1 MRGIETVRH
10 ALRLSALSLAIAWAA
25 LPAAAADGSTAIRL
39 PDTSRFPE
47 SVTSLAD
54 GTLFVSS
61 IADGGVL
68 RIEGG
73 GAAATPFLKP
83 GEYGTRSTLG
93 LLADERRG
101 TLWVASNDAT
111 AIGAPG
117 PTATEGG
124 WVKAF
129 DLATGALRLSVR
141 LPGGKALANDF
152 ALDGDGALYV
162 TDTLAP
168 RILRLKPG
176 AAAFEV
182 LVEDDTL
189 KNGLDGI
196 AFGIDGN
203 LYVNTFLG
211 GEMFRIGMT
220 NGVAGRVTRLETTRP
235 LKFPDGLRPFR
246 DGFVMVEGSG
256 ALSRVTVSGD
266 GAKVQPIGQ
275 FAGATGVTVVG
286 NRIWVA
292 EGQLSLLSKT
302 LKDSREAPSF
312 HLRAMDV
319 E

>member
-1 MRGIETVRH
+1 MIRIETARH
-10 ALRLSALSLAIAWAA
+10 ALRNTVLSLAIAWAA
-25 LPAAAADGSTAIRL
+25 LPASAADGPTAIRL
-39 PDTSRFPE
+39 PDTARFPE

-68 RIEGG
+68 RIAGG
-73 GAAATPFLKP
+73 TETATPFVKP
-83 GEYGTRSTLG
+83 GEHGTRSTFG

-129 DLATGALRLSVR
+129 DLASGTLKLSVR

-176 AAAFEV
+176 ATTFEV
-182 LVEDDTL
+182 FVEDDAL

-196 AFGIDGN
+196 AFGTDGN

-211 GEMFRIGMT
+211 GEMFRVGVT
-220 NGVAGRVTRLETTRP
+220 NGVAGPVTRLGTTRA

-266 GAKVQPIGQ
+266 QARIEPIAQ
-275 FAGATGVTVVG
+275 FAGPTGVTVVG
-286 NRIWVA
+286 HRIWVA
-292 EGQLSLLSKT
+292 EGQLSLLSAAS
-302 LKDSREAPSF
+302 KDGRKAPSF
-312 HLRAMDV
+312 HLRSADV